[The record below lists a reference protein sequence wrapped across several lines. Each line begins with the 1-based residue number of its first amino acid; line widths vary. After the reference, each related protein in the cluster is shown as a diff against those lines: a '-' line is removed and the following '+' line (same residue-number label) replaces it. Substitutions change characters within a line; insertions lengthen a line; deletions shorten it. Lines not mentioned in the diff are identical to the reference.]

1 MEKNKLVKLSADPC
15 VISRILDYKVDT
27 SDYDPKSI
35 SVVDRKK
42 YMIYDYINNNMTCDQ
57 IKEKYGVFNKT
68 EIDYL
73 KSLVKVHGYEVFDV
87 TSNEIMTKIQH
98 LLEQLKQKSSF
109 SYDIALDQYKLLKNT
124 KASEQ
129 AFKDFEKDLEGALKM
144 FL

>member
-15 VISRILDYKVDT
+15 VISRILDYKLDT

-35 SVVDRKK
+35 SEVDRKK